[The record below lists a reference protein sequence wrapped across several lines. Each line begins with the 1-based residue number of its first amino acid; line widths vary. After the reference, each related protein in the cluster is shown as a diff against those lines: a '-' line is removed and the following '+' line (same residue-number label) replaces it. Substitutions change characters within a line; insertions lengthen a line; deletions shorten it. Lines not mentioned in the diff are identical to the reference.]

1 VLRHGDGVVAVAL
14 RASLSRDSL
23 SDGELGIE
31 SAPAEKTPAPAV
43 ASVSVSDHA
52 SPADLTD
59 LLRFL
64 AAAVSVRRVPRQNAL
79 LSEHFNYHTHAHT
92 HTHTLSYQLATY
104 SQKLIL
110 YDPGI
115 LEYTLL
121 TLHESRNKACCK
133 PATSPVDRYMYAV
146 SL

>member
-1 VLRHGDGVVAVAL
+1 MRHGDGVVAVAL

-92 HTHTLSYQLATY
+92 HTHTIISTGDVQPKTNP
-104 SQKLIL
+104 IR
-110 YDPGI
+110 PRN
-115 LEYTLL
+115 
-121 TLHESRNKACCK
+121 SRVHPTNPTRVTK
-133 PATSPVDRYMYAV
+133 
-146 SL
+146 